1 MAQQTLPSPAAP
13 LIKPDGRP
21 DDIWYQRFNLMW
33 NAFNAGV
40 ASLSTDIGSGIT
52 ARIAT
57 QAEQEAASSATQ
69 IVATGR
75 QQFHPSAAKA
85 WAVVTVSAGTPTR
98 TAGYN
103 VSTTITDHGAGDYTL
118 TFDTAFS
125 SADFAP
131 IVLPFNPSAG
141 GSAVYWQVTAK
152 STTTVRIKIHSVSV
166 SGANTTLSALDASFA
181 MVAFG
186 DQ

>member
-1 MAQQTLPSPAAP
+1 
-13 LIKPDGRP
+13 
-21 DDIWYQRFNLMW
+21 MW
-33 NAFNAGV
+33 NAFNAGA

-69 IVATGR
+69 LVAAGR

-85 WAVVTVSAGTPTR
+85 WAVVTLSGSTPALT
-98 TAGYN
+98 TGYN
-103 VSTTITDHGAGDYTL
+103 VSSTITDHGVGDYTL

-131 IVLPFNPSAG
+131 IVLPLNPVVG
-141 GSAVYWQVTAK
+141 GSAVFWQVTAK
-152 STTTVRIKIHSVSV
+152 ATTTVRIKIYSVNV
-166 SGANTTLSALDASFA
+166 SGANTTLSALDASFSF
-181 MVAFG
+181 VAFG